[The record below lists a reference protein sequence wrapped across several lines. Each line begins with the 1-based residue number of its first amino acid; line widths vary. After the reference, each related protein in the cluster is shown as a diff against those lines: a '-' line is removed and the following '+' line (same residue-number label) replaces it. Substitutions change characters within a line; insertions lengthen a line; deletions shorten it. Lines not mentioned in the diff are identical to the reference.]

1 MSKTIT
7 IEPVSRVEGHAK
19 ITIQLDEHGA
29 VEDARFHV
37 LEFRGFEAFC
47 VGRHFQEMPAITS
60 RICGICP
67 VSHMLASA
75 DAGDRLLAVEI
86 PDTALLLRRV
96 VNLAQIVQSHA
107 LSFFYL
113 SSPDLLLGYDADPA
127 SRNVLGVARLNPDL
141 ARRGIRLRQF
151 GQSVIDTIAGKR
163 IHASWAIAGGVNAPL
178 SPEGR
183 DLILSGLPEALATA
197 TSTLDWF
204 RNALDAHTMEADTF
218 GRFPTMFLGMVSPD
232 GTLET
237 YGGRL
242 RLMDAAGT
250 IVADQ
255 LDAKACKALL
265 AERVEPW
272 SYLKSP
278 YYAPLGPADGAYRVG
293 PLARLN
299 VADRCGT
306 PLADEA
312 LRHFRALSDGPVLSS
327 FHYHYARLIEILH
340 GLERIGQLLDS
351 PDALGTDVLARA
363 SRNRTHGIGMSEAPR
378 GTLFHEYSVDDN
390 GLLTS
395 LDLLIATGQNNLAM
409 NRAVTQIA
417 KAVVDSGRLTE
428 GMLNRVE
435 AGIRAFDPC
444 LSCSTHA
451 AGTMPLVVDLVA
463 ADGSLLQTLSRL
475 P

>member
-1 MSKTIT
+1 
-7 IEPVSRVEGHAK
+7 
-19 ITIQLDEHGA
+19 
-29 VEDARFHV
+29 
-37 LEFRGFEAFC
+37 
-47 VGRHFQEMPAITS
+47 
-60 RICGICP
+60 
-67 VSHMLASA
+67 
-75 DAGDRLLAVEI
+75 
-86 PDTALLLRRV
+86 
-96 VNLAQIVQSHA
+96 
-107 LSFFYL
+107 
-113 SSPDLLLGYDADPA
+113 
-127 SRNVLGVARLNPDL
+127 
-141 ARRGIRLRQF
+141 
-151 GQSVIDTIAGKR
+151 VIDTIAGKR
-163 IHASWAIAGGVNAPL
+163 IHASWAVAGGVNAAL

-183 DLILSGLPEALATA
+183 DLILAGLPEALATA
-197 TSTLDWF
+197 TSTLEWF
-204 RNALDAHTMEADTF
+204 RGALHTRAMEIDTF
-218 GRFPTMFLGMVSPD
+218 GHFPTLFLGMVSPD

-242 RLMDAAGT
+242 RLMDASGA

-265 AERVEPW
+265 AEQVEPW

-278 YYAPLGPADGAYRVG
+278 YYAPLGPVDGAYRVG

-306 PLADEA
+306 TLADEE
-312 LRHFRALSDGPVLSS
+312 LLHFRALAEGPVLAS

-351 PDALGTDVLARA
+351 PDSLGTDVLARA
-363 SRNRTHGIGMSEAPR
+363 SRNRLHGVGMSEAPR
-378 GTLFHEYSVDDN
+378 GTLFHDYTVDDN

-409 NRAVTQIA
+409 NRTVTQIA
-417 KAVVDSGRLTE
+417 RAVIDDGHLTE

-475 P
+475 S

>member
-1 MSKTIT
+1 MTQTIT

-19 ITIQLDEHGA
+19 ITIQLDERGA
-29 VEDARFHV
+29 VRDARFHV
-37 LEFRGFEAFC
+37 AEFRGFETFC
-47 VGRHFQEMPAITS
+47 EGRHFLEMPAITS

-67 VSHMLASA
+67 VSHMLASSA
-75 DAGDRLLAVEI
+75 AGDQLLAVQVPE
-86 PDTALLLRRV
+86 TAILLRRV
-96 VNLAQIVQSHA
+96 VNLAQLVQSHA

-127 SRNVLGVARLNPDL
+127 TRNILGVAAAHPEL

-163 IHASWAIAGGVNAPL
+163 IHASWSVAGGVTAPL

-183 DLILSGLPEALATA
+183 DLILGGLPEALDTA
-197 TSTLDWF
+197 TTTLARF
-204 RNALDAHTMEADTF
+204 RDALGAGAKEAETV
-218 GRFPTMFLGMVSPD
+218 GRFPSLFLGMVTPD
-232 GTLET
+232 GSLEH

-242 RLMDAAGT
+242 RIIDASGA
-250 IVADQ
+250 ILDDQ
-255 LDAKACKALL
+255 LDAEACRSRI

-278 YYAPLGPADGAYRVG
+278 YYAPLGYPEGAYRVG

-299 VADRCGT
+299 VAARCGT
-306 PLADEA
+306 PLADAEHA
-312 LRHFRALSDGPVLSS
+312 RFRALADGPVLSS
-327 FHYHYARLIEILH
+327 FHYHYARLIEILYA
-340 GLERIGQLLDS
+340 LERIGQLVADPASLD
-351 PDALGTDVLARA
+351 TTVLARA
-363 SRNRTHGIGMSEAPR
+363 SRNRLHGLGVSEAPR
-378 GTLFHEYSVDDN
+378 GTLFHDYTVDEN

-395 LDLLIATGQNNLAM
+395 VDLLIATGQNNIAM
-409 NRAVTQIA
+409 NRAIAQIA
-417 KAVVDSGRLTE
+417 EAHVDGARLTE

-451 AGTMPLVVDLVA
+451 AGQMPLTIELRS
-463 ADGSLLQTLSRL
+463 ADGVLLDVCSRTT
-475 P
+475 